1 MIDNATSLAS
11 VWAPAKVNL
20 YLHVGPPLDDGRHP
34 LDSLVMFAD
43 GNAADRIS
51 IRPSDVICL
60 NVDGPVSKALKG
72 ENNNLVLQAARMLA
86 EATGRS
92 GLGAAL
98 SLHKEL
104 PVAAGIG
111 GGSADAA
118 ATLKALNQYWDIG
131 FGEEALLNLGVE
143 LGADIP
149 ACIKGEPVLMRGIGE
164 KLSPFDME
172 ALPIVLVN
180 PQVKLSTGDV
190 FKKFDGLNLGDGFS
204 EREGPKWTGDVRSYV
219 ELLKEYS
226 NDLEE
231 PAKSLCPAVKDVLET
246 LESTAG
252 ALMARMSGS
261 GPTCFAVFDTIE
273 EAQAAAYV
281 LSKQNKKWWVRATLL
296 AGSN

>member
-1 MIDNATSLAS
+1 MIDKAISLAS

-20 YLHVGPPLDDGRHP
+20 YLHVGPPLEDGRHP

-43 GNAADRIS
+43 GNAADRVS
-51 IRPSDVICL
+51 VRPSDTISL
-60 NVDGPVSKALKG
+60 SVDGPAAKALKG
-72 ENNNLVLQAARMLA
+72 EKNNLVLQSARLLA

-92 GLGAAL
+92 GLHAAL

-118 ATLKALNQYWDIG
+118 ATFKALNQFWDIG
-131 FGEEALLNLGVE
+131 FGEEALINLGVE

-172 ALPIVLVN
+172 SLPIVLVN

-190 FKKFDGLNLGDGFS
+190 FKKFDGLKLGEGFS
-204 EREGPKWTGDVRSYV
+204 EREGPRWTGNVRSYV
-219 ELLKEYS
+219 DLLKDYT

-231 PAKSLCPAVKDVLET
+231 PAKSLCPAVKEVLAT
-246 LESTAG
+246 LEKTEG

-261 GPTCFAVFDTIE
+261 GPTCFAIFETMED
-273 EAQAAAYV
+273 AQAVAYV
-281 LSKQNKKWWVRATLL
+281 LSKQKKKWWVRATLL